1 MKNSL
6 TDRKFVLLDLQ
17 KFFMFLSFFFF
28 FHLDYS
34 LPSGMSVGRSNIKQV
49 ADKRRADIEKFLLS
63 LFKMAPEISQSDL
76 VYTFFHPLLRDQ
88 QNADI
93 HLRKVKGIIKYRRV
107 IRSKFNHDTTFGMV
121 EEMVLRE

>member
-1 MKNSL
+1 
-6 TDRKFVLLDLQ
+6 
-17 KFFMFLSFFFF
+17 MF
-28 FHLDYS
+28 HS
-34 LPSGMSVGRSNIKQV
+34 LPSGISVGRSNIKQV

-93 HLRKVKGIIKYRRV
+93 RLRKVKGNFI
-107 IRSKFNHDTTFGMV
+107 SKNINTLVVMRNT
-121 EEMVLRE
+121 VLS